1 MSKVDIHKFSFS
13 ELTSNSCGKTS
24 MSLVMAPVIILTGCT
39 GFMWAIIEHQSEMC
53 IHSIAVISL
62 GVGMLVT
69 RRFTKDKEVVNDE
82 IKTG

>member
-24 MSLVMAPVIILTGCT
+24 MSLVCAPIIILTSCT
-39 GFMWAIIEHQSEMC
+39 GFMWAIVEHQSEMC
-53 IHSIAVISL
+53 IHSIALATL

-69 RRFTKDKEVVNDE
+69 RRFTKDKEVMNDE
-82 IKTG
+82 KPQ